1 MGGLKVLGLS
11 FPVNVGMLEKHCSLI
26 SVVWFKVVVAEC
38 YGKEKMELL
47 CMKRLRKALGHSGL
61 GNYINI
67 WEQKEL
73 VGGNGTEQFKEVRT
87 HGEDE

>member
-1 MGGLKVLGLS
+1 MMGGLKVLGLS

-61 GNYINI
+61 GIR
-67 WEQKEL
+67 KL
-73 VGGNGTEQFKEVRT
+73 HKHLGTEGACWREWVRAV
-87 HGEDE
+87 